1 MTRFTAAALCVL
13 GTIALA
19 APSVRAHGI
28 ETSLEH
34 FAGLSAGM
42 PIEGGDLEVESRF
55 STGLPA
61 TAAVVR
67 LLPPDGGEPIEVGQ
81 TDEEGRLRFALPEGA
96 RDDWEIQVDAGPGHR
111 DYIGLS
117 EDLEPAAADT
127 LSLQRRGGWNAPLP
141 VLALGLL
148 GGATGGAILRRRR
161 R

>member
-1 MTRFTAAALCVL
+1 MTRFTVATLCALGSLVL
-13 GTIALA
+13 T

-34 FAGLSAGM
+34 FAGLRAAK
-42 PIEGGDLEVESRF
+42 PLEGGDLQVESRF

-81 TDEEGRLRFALPEGA
+81 TDDEGRLRFALPEGA

-117 EDLEPAAADT
+117 EDLEPPETDT
-127 LSLQRRGGWNAPLP
+127 LSLHPAGWTTPLP

-161 R
+161 

>member
-1 MTRFTAAALCVL
+1 MTRFPAAALCLL
-13 GTIALA
+13 GSIALA

-28 ETSLEH
+28 ETSLER
-34 FAGLSAGM
+34 FAGLRAAM
-42 PIEGGDLEVESRF
+42 PLEGGDLQVESRF

-61 TAAVVR
+61 SAAAVR

-81 TDEEGRLRFALPEGA
+81 TDDEGRLRFALPEGA
-96 RDDWEIQVDAGPGHR
+96 RDDWELQVDAGPGHR

-117 EDLEPAAADT
+117 EDLEPPETDT
-127 LSLQRRGGWNAPLP
+127 LSLRPAGWPTPLP

-161 R
+161 